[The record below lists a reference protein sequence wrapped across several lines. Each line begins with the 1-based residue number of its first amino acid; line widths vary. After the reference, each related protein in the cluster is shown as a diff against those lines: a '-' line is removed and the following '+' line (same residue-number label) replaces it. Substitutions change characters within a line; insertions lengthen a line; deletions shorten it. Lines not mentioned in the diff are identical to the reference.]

1 MNSGSHRV
9 TFRNG
14 QTVAPIGM
22 GSWHLGQGRRSAKE
36 EEAALRLG
44 LDLGMHLID
53 TAEMYGDGLAESL
66 IGRAIKGRRDD
77 VFLVSKVYPWN
88 ATKPKMTAACE
99 ASLAR
104 LATDALDLYLL
115 HWQTG
120 TPLADVVAAFDHLV
134 AQGKIRAWGVSNLDT
149 DAMRQLV
156 GVRHGSACLTNQVL
170 YNAESRGIEF
180 DLLPWCVKQ
189 SMPVMAYAPLGSGG
203 DLLHRPVLTQIARK
217 HGVTAATVALAWSI
231 RDGNVIAIPESGDA
245 VHIRDNAAALTLR
258 LDDDDL
264 SAIDAVS
271 PAPTRKTALD
281 IL

>member
-1 MNSGSHRV
+1 MHSDSHLV

-14 QTVAPIGM
+14 RSVAPIGM
-22 GSWHLGQGRRSAKE
+22 GSWHLGQGRRPAKQ
-36 EEAALRLG
+36 EEAALQRG
-44 LDLGMHLID
+44 LDLGMQVID

-88 ATKPKMTAACE
+88 ATKPKMIAACE

-104 LATDALDLYLL
+104 LDTEALDLYLL

-120 TPLADVVAAFDHLV
+120 TPLAEVVAAFDYLV
-134 AQGKIRAWGVSNLDT
+134 QQGMIRAWGVSNLDT
-149 DAMRQLV
+149 DAMRQLADTPN
-156 GVRHGSACLTNQVL
+156 GAACLTNQIL

-180 DLLPWCVKQ
+180 DLLPWCKKQ
-189 SMPVMAYAPLGSGG
+189 TMPVMAYAPLGSGS
-203 DLLHRPVLTQIARK
+203 DLLQRPVLTQIAQK
-217 HGVTAATVALAWSI
+217 HGVSAATVALAWSI

-245 VHIRDNAAALTLR
+245 AHIQDNAAALTLR
-258 LDDDDL
+258 LDDDL
-264 SAIDAVS
+264 AAIDAVS
-271 PAPTRKTALD
+271 PAPTGKTALD